1 MYKRVLAKVLA
12 EQFVVDRGWS
22 EDRALGLG
30 KCVLRE
36 NVDRVFGLGTGYAV
50 EDLLFA

>member
-1 MYKRVLAKVLA
+1 
-12 EQFVVDRGWS
+12 
-22 EDRALGLG
+22 
-30 KCVLRE
+30 VLRE